1 MSKFSKMK
9 KPDKPANK
17 DKNTDTRALQVRLF
31 KNDAIAFSHRAAL
44 NDQSNQDAIVE
55 AINLYLKKY
64 GDAPVGNPG
73 SRPLS

>member
-9 KPDKPANK
+9 KSEKPANQN
-17 DKNTDTRALQVRLF
+17 KNTETKALQVRLF

-44 NDQSNQDAIVE
+44 NDQSHQNAMIE
-55 AINLYLKKY
+55 AVNLYLKKY
-64 GDAPVGNPG
+64 GEAPAGNPG